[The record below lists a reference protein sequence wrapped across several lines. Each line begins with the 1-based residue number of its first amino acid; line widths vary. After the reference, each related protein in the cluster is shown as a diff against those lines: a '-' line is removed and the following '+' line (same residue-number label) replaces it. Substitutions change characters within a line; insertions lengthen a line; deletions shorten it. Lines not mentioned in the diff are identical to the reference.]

1 MLLIDLYDDSR
12 KLEITIV
19 TRRDNPMLCVMEVQP
34 TLIEEIWTSHGTNL
48 KLERIMEEVLT
59 RKAPWFIIEDGTL
72 RFNNKV
78 CALTIG
84 QFKKK
89 ILDEGHNTLHS
100 VHPGGNQLYYDLKQ
114 IFWWSNIKQEVAN
127 YVASV

>member
-59 RKAPWFIIEDGTL
+59 RKAPWFIIHEDGTL
-72 RFNNKV
+72 RFKNKV
-78 CALTIG
+78 CVLTIG

-100 VHPGGNQLYYDLKQ
+100 VPPGGNQLY
-114 IFWWSNIKQEVAN
+114 
-127 YVASV
+127 